1 MKGKMSLSNLSLKR
15 RIVIAISLIS
25 LIPLIVLL
33 YYFYGYK
40 VTLIASSILSL
51 IIILGWLVVFDVF
64 SSIIKIYARS
74 KNTLEIIGEET
85 PVVPDEVQSLE
96 TIITL
101 LSDKVKTGFEQLQDF
116 TKMTG
121 ELNKEVSRKVLIL
134 STILQAND
142 LFSKEAPAEEV
153 IKFLSYHLTQLL
165 GVDFCFCNLKEDV
178 LGDTKVISSVG
189 IDPAKVKDFIQKRDK
204 DFIRMKKMV
213 LLDINNKTSGFISWT
228 KDLGVNNLAIMPII
242 SKGKAIGMIGIGS
255 KDINFSFG
263 KDDLD
268 VLNLFAQ
275 NVTLIWEHE
284 RLSSKIEELE
294 ILDYLTGLY
303 NEKMISKRLSEEI
316 KRSSIYQRPCGF
328 IALKIADYEDYQKK
342 LGQIEAEKMLKS
354 IAKTFKAVLRPLDV
368 AGRIGP
374 NVLGAV
380 LIESNKRECQD
391 LRDNLKKE
399 LKELCFDKVRLA
411 FSIAES
417 PLNGDTAQEVISF
430 AEQNYEE

>member
-1 MKGKMSLSNLSLKR
+1 MKGGSSVSNLSLKR
-15 RIVIAISLIS
+15 RITIAISLIS
-25 LIPLIVLL
+25 LIPLIVLV
-33 YYFYGYK
+33 YHFSGY
-40 VTLIASSILSL
+40 TITPAATIILSA
-51 IIILGWLVVFDVF
+51 IIVLGWFVVFEVF

-74 KNTLEIIGEET
+74 KDALVTIGEET
-85 PVVPDEVQSLE
+85 PAVPDEVQSLE

-165 GVDFCFCNLKEDV
+165 NVDLCFCNLREDL
-178 LGDTKVISSVG
+178 LGDMKVISSAG
-189 IDPAKVKDFIQKRDK
+189 IDSLKLKSFIQKREK
-204 DFIRMKKMV
+204 EFIRIRKIALV
-213 LLDINNKTSGFISWT
+213 DANNRPSGFVNWA
-228 KDLGVNNLAIMPII
+228 KDLEMGNLAVIPII
-242 SKGKAIGMIGIGS
+242 SKGKIIGMVGVGS
-255 KDINFSFG
+255 KDPNFSFS

-303 NEKMISKRLSEEI
+303 NERMIFKRLSEEI
-316 KRSSIYQRPCGF
+316 RRAQVYQRPCSF
-328 IALKIADYEDYQKK
+328 IVLKIVDYEEYQKK
-342 LGQIEAEKMLKS
+342 FGQIEAEKIIKS
-354 IAKTFKAVLRPLDV
+354 IAKTFKSTLRPIDV

-380 LIESNKRECQD
+380 LIESNKRESKD
-391 LRDNLKKE
+391 LCDNLKKD
-399 LKELCFDKVRLA
+399 LKELCADKVRIA
-411 FSIAES
+411 FAVAES
-417 PLNGDTAQEVISF
+417 PINGNAAQDIISF
-430 AEQNYEE
+430 AQQNYKE

>member
-1 MKGKMSLSNLSLKR
+1 MKVGMSLLNLSLKR
-15 RIVIAISLIS
+15 RIAIAISLIS

-33 YYFYGYK
+33 NYFYGYK
-40 VTLIASSILSL
+40 ITILASTILSL
-51 IIILGWLVVFDVF
+51 IILLGWLVVFDVF
-64 SSIIKIYARS
+64 SSIMKIYARS
-74 KNTLEIIGEET
+74 KSTLEIIGEGT
-85 PVVPDEVQSLE
+85 PAVPDEVQNLE

-165 GVDFCFCNLKEDV
+165 EVDFCFCNLKEDI

-189 IDPAKVKDFIQKRDK
+189 IDSSKVKDFIQKRDK
-204 DFIRMKKMV
+204 EFIRMKKMV
-213 LLDINNKTSGFISWT
+213 LLDINNKASGFTNWA
-228 KDLGVNNLAIMPII
+228 KDLGVNNLVIVPII
-242 SKGKAIGMIGIGS
+242 FKGKAVGMIGIGS
-255 KDINFSFG
+255 KELNFSFG

-303 NEKMISKRLSEEI
+303 NEKMISKKLSEEI
-316 KRSSIYQRPCGF
+316 KRAGVYQRPCGF
-328 IALKIADYEDYQKK
+328 IALKILDYEENQKK
-342 LGQIEAEKMLKS
+342 FGQIESEKMLKS
-354 IAKTFKAVLRPLDV
+354 IAKAFKAILRPLDI

-391 LRDNLKKE
+391 LRDKLRKE
-399 LKELCFDKVRLA
+399 LKELCSDKVRLT
-411 FSIAES
+411 FSVAES
-417 PLNGDTAQEVISF
+417 PMNGDTAQEVISF